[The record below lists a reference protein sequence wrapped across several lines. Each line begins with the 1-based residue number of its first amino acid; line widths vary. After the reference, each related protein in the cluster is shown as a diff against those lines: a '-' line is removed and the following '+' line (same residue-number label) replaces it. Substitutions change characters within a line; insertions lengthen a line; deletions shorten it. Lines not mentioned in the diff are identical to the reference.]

1 LGGDIIALIG
11 IRRRKTM
18 ARRIIDGVEYTIPD
32 AIYSGRKLQEYAG
45 IDYTVPVVL
54 KPDKDIVVAPDE
66 EIALEHNDTVV
77 YVTPMEAA

>member
-1 LGGDIIALIG
+1 
-11 IRRRKTM
+11 M

-32 AIYSGRKLQEYAG
+32 GIYSGRQLQEFAG

-54 KPDKDIVVAPDE
+54 KPDKDIVVAPNE
-66 EIALEHNDTVV
+66 QIPIEQNDTVI